1 MKTPWERR
9 ISMRLLAAVI
19 LSGWLAAGAQ
29 AEPRTARVAGAFYP
43 AESEVLYQT
52 VAQLL
57 HQHATVVASPAPKP
71 RLLIVPHAGYAY
83 SGVVAARAFREVQSR
98 AYDGVVV
105 VGFTHQDQFE
115 GASVDDRESYHTPL
129 GSIPVDVET
138 AAWLQRQPGLSHVER
153 AHDSSE
159 HSLEV
164 ELPFLQVAL
173 GQFKLVPVLMGDAT
187 SASAEHLAQALAE
200 LAKRGDYLFVF
211 STDLSH
217 YHPYDEAV
225 RRDTTTVNAV
235 LFETSQAVDR
245 VFRYGAIEA
254 CGRGPIVTALRL
266 AELLGYPERRLL
278 LYANSGDTTG
288 DKTRVVGYAAIG
300 FYDRSSA
307 ARSALVSDEAGHAL
321 VRAARQTLH
330 NKLVPDQ
337 ATPTVSL
344 DAYPELATPHGVFVT
359 LRKRGELRGCM
370 GRVQSDTPLRQLLPE
385 IALESA
391 LRDPRFEP
399 LTAAELPEV
408 TIEVSVLTVPKAI
421 AAAQEIVPGRDGV
434 ILQYNG
440 HAGVFLP
447 QVWQETGWTSV
458 EFLSELAHQKAG
470 LPADAWKTA
479 TLRTF
484 QDQAFEESPAVE
496 TSH

>member
-1 MKTPWERR
+1 MKTPCGWR
-9 ISMRLLAAVI
+9 ISVWLLAAVV
-19 LSGWLAAGAQ
+19 LNGSLVAGAQ
-29 AEPRTARVAGAFYP
+29 AEPRTAKVAGAFYP
-43 AESEVLYQT
+43 AESEVLYTT
-52 VAQLL
+52 VSQLL
-57 HQHATVVASPAPKP
+57 HQHAGVVTSAAPKP
-71 RLLIVPHAGYAY
+71 RLLIVPHAGYPY

-98 AYDGVVV
+98 TYDGVVV

-173 GQFKLVPVLMGDAT
+173 GRFKLVPVLMGET
-187 SASAEHLAQALAE
+187 TYASAEHLAQALAE

-225 RRDTTTVNAV
+225 QRDTTTVNAL

-245 VFRYGAIEA
+245 VFRYGALEA

-300 FYDRSSA
+300 FYDRSSS
-307 ARSALVSDEAGHAL
+307 ARSALVSDEAGRAL
-321 VRAARQTLH
+321 VRAARLALQAQLRPGESTPPLS
-330 NKLVPDQ
+330 LETYPD
-337 ATPTVSL
+337 
-344 DAYPELATPHGVFVT
+344 LAKPHGLFVT
-359 LRKRGELRGCM
+359 LTKRGQLRGCM
-370 GRVQSDTPLRQLLPE
+370 GRVQSDAPLKQLLPE

-391 LRDPRFEP
+391 LQDPRFAP
-399 LTAAELPEV
+399 LTADELPEV
-408 TIEVSVLTVPKAI
+408 TIEVSVLTVPQAI
-421 AAAQEIVPGRDGV
+421 AGLQEIVPGRDGV
-434 ILQYNG
+434 ILQKDG
-440 HAGVFLP
+440 HGGVFLP
-447 QVWQETGWTSV
+447 QVWQETGWTSL

-479 TLRTF
+479 TLLTF
-484 QDQAFEESPAVE
+484 QDQAFGESVE
-496 TSH
+496 TAH